1 MRVETVVW
9 GASESPAPGIQCP
22 ATPQSL
28 LPGGTSVCH
37 SNVQLET
44 YTSSLRGYGVIT
56 GWGSGTVDG

>member
-9 GASESPAPGIQCP
+9 GPLKALLLASSALPLPSHYFQEAP
-22 ATPQSL
+22 
-28 LPGGTSVCH
+28 VCH

-44 YTSSLRGYGVIT
+44 YTSSLCGYGVIT